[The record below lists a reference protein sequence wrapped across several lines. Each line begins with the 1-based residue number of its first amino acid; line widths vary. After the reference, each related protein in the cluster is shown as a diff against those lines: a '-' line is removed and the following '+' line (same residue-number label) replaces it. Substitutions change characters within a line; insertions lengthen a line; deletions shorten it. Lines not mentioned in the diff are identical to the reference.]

1 MDLTPADIKAIRE
14 IKRWI
19 QLNGQ
24 SASIRPIYKQKTPR
38 MISVGSVAHKL
49 IKAPSGGI
57 PGRVGTLLGGVICD
71 VWKEAATTQQIEDS
85 GTDIKVMNWT
95 TSAVCANGDR
105 FGIAAWING
114 GWYIIAEDCNDE
126 GSTLE
131 PGTGSSSSGTVG
143 DAIDTGTL
151 TPATL
156 SSGSYEIRFSGA
168 GVGGGFE

>member
-1 MDLTPADIKAIRE
+1 MDLTPDDIRALREWKAWLRT
-14 IKRWI
+14 
-19 QLNGQ
+19 NGQ
-24 SASIRPIYKQKTPR
+24 RATEIPPVWHQPPR
-38 MISVGSVAHKL
+38 MVTKGRSLKL

-114 GWYIIAEDCNDE
+114 GWYVIAEDCNDE

-131 PGTGSSSSGTVG
+131 PGTRSSASGTVG
-143 DAIDTGTL
+143 DANDTGTL
-151 TPATL
+151 TPATGY
-156 SSGSYEIRFSGA
+156 SGSYEIRYSGA
-168 GVGGGFE
+168 GVGSGFE

>member
-1 MDLTPADIKAIRE
+1 MELSPDDIRTLREWKAWLRT
-14 IKRWI
+14 
-19 QLNGQ
+19 NGQ
-24 SASIRPIYKQKTPR
+24 RTTQLSYVTNQPPR
-38 MISVGSVAHKL
+38 MVTKGRSMKL

-85 GTDIKVMNWT
+85 DTDIKVMNWT

-114 GWYIIAEDCNDE
+114 GWYVIAEDCNDE

-131 PGTGSSSSGTVG
+131 SVAITSAVSDAG
-143 DAIDTGTL
+143 DAVDLTNDSVTIASVVTDANYTL
-151 TPATL
+151 
-156 SSGSYEIRFSGA
+156 GA
-168 GVGGGFE
+168 VAIP

>member
-1 MDLTPADIKAIRE
+1 MDLTPDDIKTIRE
-14 IKRWI
+14 MKRWM
-19 QLNGQ
+19 QTNGQ
-24 SASIRPIYKQKTPR
+24 AGTLRPVYQRKVPR
-38 MISVGSVAHKL
+38 LLPAVQTKMRL

-71 VWKEAATTQQIEDS
+71 VWKESYTTQQIEDS
-85 GTDIKVMNWT
+85 GGQIKVMNWT

-114 GWYIIAEDCNDE
+114 GWYVIAEDCNDE

-131 PGTGSSSSGTVG
+131 PGTGTGTGGTVG
-143 DAIDTGTL
+143 DAIDTGTI

-156 SSGSYEIRFSGA
+156 VTGSHEIRYSGA
-168 GVGGGFE
+168 GAGSGFE